1 MENKFEEYKRV
12 LDRTYQNDVRTKKF
26 MMKRFLNGV
35 NQDIKNKIKS
45 SSIFLLFSPR
55 APQILQTQFDSLLV
69 AGKGVNP
76 LSNYIDNLSTRK
88 QIKNKIP
95 RQQIQRIVQQNLNKS
110 IKDAKLSLD
119 QSNKRIQKLKK
130 GGLGERTKTAQQ
142 IIDEFNLSKTLSK
155 APQVPTHQ
163 PGTRSNKRTMSLQQ
177 LQQRIN
183 KLKST

>member
-1 MENKFEEYKRV
+1 METKFEEYKGV
-12 LDRTYQNDVRTKKF
+12 LNSTYKNDVRKKKS
-26 MMKRFLNGV
+26 MMKIFLNGV

-55 APQILQTQFDSLLV
+55 APQILQTQFDSLFV
-69 AGKGVNP
+69 AGENSNP

-88 QIKNKIP
+88 QIKGKIT
-95 RQQIQRIVQQNLNKS
+95 RQQIQRIVQQNLDKS
-110 IKDAKLSLD
+110 IKDANLNLN
-119 QSNKRIQKLKK
+119 QCNKRTQKLKK

-163 PGTRSNKRTMSLQQ
+163 PGTRSKPRTMSLRQ